1 MADYNKV
8 LAVQDGNIAYTE
20 NAAAAS
26 ATIPIYKDEKLAVI
40 VNNASAGAVT
50 ATVKAG
56 DGIRSVLGDLSVSV
70 PAGAKML
77 IGPFD
82 SMRFGSG
89 GKLTVTTSSQA
100 SVTVGVIQL
109 P

>member
-1 MADYNKV
+1 MADMNKI
-8 LAVQDGNIAYTE
+8 LAVRDGSITYTE

-26 ATIPIYKDEKLAVI
+26 ATIPIYKDEKLAVLA
-40 VNNASAGAVT
+40 NNASAGAVT
-50 ATVKAG
+50 VTVKAG
-56 DGIRSVLGDLSVSV
+56 DGIRNVLGDLAVSV
-70 PAGAKML
+70 PAGSKML

-89 GKLTVTTSSQA
+89 GKLTVTTSAQT
-100 SVTVGVIQL
+100 SVTIGVIQL